1 MPFSEPSQFG
11 DLLYAF
17 LGILFEGAP
26 YIVLGTIISGFIDA
40 YLPSNAIDRFL
51 PKNRIAAIFMSG
63 LLGAVFPVCECA
75 IVPVIRR
82 LVQKGLPV
90 SCAITYMLSAPIVNP
105 IVAIST
111 FSAFSGNDA
120 LFMTMSRIGIAYFVT
135 VFFGIVIDRFSTRSI
150 LKDKLLN
157 KISKSPN
164 LASSTDAGKTSISDE
179 KPDKLLIAL
188 RSSSRDF
195 LDVGMYFIIGV
206 MITALYRTQIDQGIV
221 DRFGESD
228 LVGIPSMMILAFVL
242 SLCSTS
248 DAFIAAQML
257 SFSSAAK
264 LAFLI
269 FGPMMDVISIFY
281 TGGDDEVQQVVKGLP
296 VETIGQAMPETMRNE
311 AGNRIRIFRL
321 MMNCC
326 IADARP
332 ISIPVEFDQSVPN
345 YKEMGWYKVHGVMEY
360 ENWDE
365 FTIPVLKAT
374 KLVPTAEPAESAFGQ
389 RQ

>member
-1 MPFSEPSQFG
+1 
-11 DLLYAF
+11 
-17 LGILFEGAP
+17 
-26 YIVLGTIISGFIDA
+26 
-40 YLPSNAIDRFL
+40 
-51 PKNRIAAIFMSG
+51 
-63 LLGAVFPVCECA
+63 
-75 IVPVIRR
+75 
-82 LVQKGLPV
+82 
-90 SCAITYMLSAPIVNP
+90 
-105 IVAIST
+105 
-111 FSAFSGNDA
+111 
-120 LFMTMSRIGIAYFVT
+120 MTMSRIGIAYFVT

-164 LASSTDAGKTSISDE
+164 LASSTNAGKTNVSDA

-221 DRFGESD
+221 DQFGQSD

-269 FGPMMDVISIFY
+269 FGPMMDVKLVFMYGAVFKPKFVILMALSLFVAIAVICSVW
-281 TGGDDEVQQVVKGLP
+281 GNLP
-296 VETIGQAMPETMRNE
+296 VPGT
-311 AGNRIRIFRL
+311 
-321 MMNCC
+321 
-326 IADARP
+326 
-332 ISIPVEFDQSVPN
+332 
-345 YKEMGWYKVHGVMEY
+345 
-360 ENWDE
+360 
-365 FTIPVLKAT
+365 
-374 KLVPTAEPAESAFGQ
+374 
-389 RQ
+389 

>member
-157 KISKSPN
+157 KITKSPN
-164 LASSTDAGKTSISDE
+164 LASSTNAGKTNVSDA

-221 DRFGESD
+221 DQFGQSD

-269 FGPMMDVISIFY
+269 FGPMMDVKLVFMYGAVFKPKFVILMALSLFI
-281 TGGDDEVQQVVKGLP
+281 GIAIICSVWGNLP
-296 VETIGQAMPETMRNE
+296 VPGT
-311 AGNRIRIFRL
+311 
-321 MMNCC
+321 
-326 IADARP
+326 
-332 ISIPVEFDQSVPN
+332 
-345 YKEMGWYKVHGVMEY
+345 
-360 ENWDE
+360 
-365 FTIPVLKAT
+365 
-374 KLVPTAEPAESAFGQ
+374 
-389 RQ
+389 

>member
-1 MPFSEPSQFG
+1 MPISEPSQLG
-11 DLLYAF
+11 DFLYAF

-51 PKNRIAAIFMSG
+51 PKNRSMAIFMSG

-82 LVQKGLPV
+82 LVQKGLPL

-105 IVAIST
+105 IVALST
-111 FSAFSGNDA
+111 FSAFAGNDA
-120 LFMTMSRIGIAYFVT
+120 MFMTISRIGIAYLVT
-135 VFFGIVIDRFSTRSI
+135 VFFGIVIDRFSSGKI
-150 LKDKLLN
+150 LQGNILQKIANSPKLSPSEHTEIIKDLSN
-157 KISKSPN
+157 N
-164 LASSTDAGKTSISDE
+164 
-179 KPDKLLIAL
+179 KPDRLLIAL
-188 RSSSRDF
+188 RSSTRDF

-221 DRFGESD
+221 DQFAQSD
-228 LVGIPSMMILAFVL
+228 WVGIPSMMILAFVL

-269 FGPMMDVISIFY
+269 FGPMMDVKLVFMYSAVFRPKFVIIMAASLFIA
-281 TGGDDEVQQVVKGLP
+281 
-296 VETIGQAMPETMRNE
+296 IAMICFVW
-311 AGNRIRIFRL
+311 GN
-321 MMNCC
+321 
-326 IADARP
+326 
-332 ISIPVEFDQSVPN
+332 IPVP
-345 YKEMGWYKVHGVMEY
+345 G
-360 ENWDE
+360 
-365 FTIPVLKAT
+365 T
-374 KLVPTAEPAESAFGQ
+374 
-389 RQ
+389 

>member
-1 MPFSEPSQFG
+1 MPISEPSQLG
-11 DLLYAF
+11 DFLYAF

-51 PKNRIAAIFMSG
+51 PRNRSMAIFMSG

-82 LVQKGLPV
+82 LVQKGLPL

-105 IVAIST
+105 IVALST
-111 FSAFSGNDA
+111 FSAFAGNDA
-120 LFMTMSRIGIAYFVT
+120 MFMTISRIGIAYLVT
-135 VFFGIVIDRFSTRSI
+135 VFFGIVIDRFSSGKI
-150 LKDKLLN
+150 LQGNILQKIANSPKLSPSGHTEIIKDL
-157 KISKSPN
+157 PN
-164 LASSTDAGKTSISDE
+164 N
-179 KPDKLLIAL
+179 KPDRLLIAL
-188 RSSSRDF
+188 RSSTRDF

-221 DRFGESD
+221 DQFAQSD
-228 LVGIPSMMILAFVL
+228 WVGIPSMMILAFVL

-269 FGPMMDVISIFY
+269 FGPMMDVKLVFMYSAVFRPKFVIIMAASLFIA
-281 TGGDDEVQQVVKGLP
+281 
-296 VETIGQAMPETMRNE
+296 IAMICFVW
-311 AGNRIRIFRL
+311 GN
-321 MMNCC
+321 
-326 IADARP
+326 
-332 ISIPVEFDQSVPN
+332 IPVP
-345 YKEMGWYKVHGVMEY
+345 G
-360 ENWDE
+360 
-365 FTIPVLKAT
+365 T
-374 KLVPTAEPAESAFGQ
+374 
-389 RQ
+389 